1 MSTPDPMATQ
11 SPQGS
16 PYGSPHGQAPGVPS
30 QGFQAAFPQGT
41 GLSEMAELARA
52 AINAAN
58 NAAEAARAAT
68 QASSSTSEKKRDR
81 YHLILRPATFSP
93 SDRAQEVSLWRDWFW
108 GLRQYLLFID
118 GKYEEDLEYV
128 ERSDVQEVDWDLLDE
143 EEQHRG
149 RFLYAGPVVELG
161 EEHRQEQRSRGPET
175 AGDELPT

>member
-1 MSTPDPMATQ
+1 MDLLMDKHQ
-11 SPQGS
+11 EF
-16 PYGSPHGQAPGVPS
+16 HHK
-30 QGFQAAFPQGT
+30 AFKLHFLK
-41 GLSEMAELARA
+41 GLAYPRWLSWPV
-52 AINAAN
+52 NAAN

-68 QASSSTSEKKRDR
+68 QASSSTSEKKRDL
-81 YHLILRPATFSP
+81 YHLIPRPATFSP

-149 RFLYAGPVVELG
+149 RFLYAGPVVELV